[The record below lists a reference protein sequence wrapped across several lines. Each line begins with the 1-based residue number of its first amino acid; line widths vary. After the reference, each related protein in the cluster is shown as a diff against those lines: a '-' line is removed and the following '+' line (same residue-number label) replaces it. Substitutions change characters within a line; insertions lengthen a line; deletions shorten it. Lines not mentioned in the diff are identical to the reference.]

1 MRKHRT
7 DGDVPVPVQA
17 EKINMENLLS
27 TKLFYCAF
35 SCYCGAL
42 ISYLVLLA
50 SEKKDLLRAA
60 VIFMIAGFLFH
71 SSGIALRTSEC
82 QHLPLA
88 NMFEYM
94 LVAAWFS
101 ALCYFVIIKF
111 VKNWFVSACN
121 VIAIVILMAIISLLP
136 KEGSSALMPALRSY
150 WLSIHVTA
158 AAASEG
164 LFAIGFASSILYL
177 LKSFLPSTH
186 RFLPRIPEL
195 TTLDAITYRS
205 IVTGYLLFTL
215 GALFAGAIWAHRAWG
230 SFWSWDPKETC
241 SLVVWIIYSAYL
253 HVRINRKLKSLVPH
267 LLSIAGFIAALLTFF
282 STMFLGGMHSYG

>member
-1 MRKHRT
+1 
-7 DGDVPVPVQA
+7 
-17 EKINMENLLS
+17 MENLLS
-27 TKLFYCAF
+27 TKFFYLAF

-42 ISYLVLLA
+42 LSYLVLLA
-50 SEKKDLLRAA
+50 TEKKGVLRAA
-60 VIFMIAGFLFH
+60 VIFMTAGFLFH
-71 SSGIALRTSEC
+71 SFGIAFRTSEC
-82 QHLPLA
+82 RHLPLA

-121 VIAIVILMAIISLLP
+121 VIVILILMVIISLLP

-164 LFAIGFASSILYL
+164 LFAIGSASSILYI

-186 RFLPRIPEL
+186 RFQPRIPEL
-195 TTLDAITYRS
+195 TLLDAITYRS

-253 HVRINRKLKSLVPH
+253 HVRINRKFPGLAPGLAPH

-282 STMFLGGMHSYG
+282 SSMFLGGLHSYG